1 MVAWAADRA
10 PQAATRRAGDRRAEL
25 AQNQPA
31 RLPSPDAAAAAA
43 AGSKADR
50 AIELETAVSALAVCA
65 K

>member
-31 RLPSPDAAAAAA
+31 RLPSPDAAAA
-43 AGSKADR
+43 GSKADR